1 MPINGKTSVISFSL
15 TLQTWQSNTTYYSL
29 RQLQTRLKSKYSL
42 ITKMANDRKYIYVE
56 DNRRQRGIL
65 RQDEVN

>member
-1 MPINGKTSVISFSL
+1 MPINGKTPVISFSL
-15 TLQTWQSNTTYYSL
+15 TLQTWQSNTTYHSL